1 VIEFQN
7 KKTNIVELLSKR
19 VDSLESWEREFYV
32 TKAEFEL
39 YLKFLNPNDCKE
51 SIKLFLDGKQ
61 LIIQDLPPEN

>member
-19 VDSLESWEREFYV
+19 VDSLEPWEREFYV
-32 TKAEFEL
+32 TTAEFEL

-61 LIIQDLPPEN
+61 LIIQGLPPEN